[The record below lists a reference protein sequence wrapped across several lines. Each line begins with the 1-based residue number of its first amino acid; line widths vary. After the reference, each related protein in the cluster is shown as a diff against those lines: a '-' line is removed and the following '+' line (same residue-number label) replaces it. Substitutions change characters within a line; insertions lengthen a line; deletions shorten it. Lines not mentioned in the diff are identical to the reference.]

1 MEEQRYY
8 IQIGLEDI
16 KNKIFPVN
24 WTGDCEEIIV
34 EDPCCPISGITYVNC
49 ETGTTYVYSSMT
61 QLLSGGTNGNSLL
74 TGLTIPIMLTQSTYD
89 MGWYSVFDGMVYQK
103 ETLNNFIFSA
113 DTINP
118 YTFYVYNTSNNVLQS
133 TFEVDWGDGS
143 PIVPINIFAPSS
155 LNHTY
160 PASNGTYTIT
170 IKGTTPWGITEV
182 SKTINVPYQNIVP
195 LNPNGTVVFY
205 QQGGNWANIPI
216 SYDFLFSGDSNTN
229 INAYISSS
237 YVGVPFLVTGTTNST
252 LNDLEQY
259 GPIPYPVG
267 VQVTGDTGV
276 VGTYWGSIPNGS
288 YSAYTING
296 VDYWDLSGGTTLYFV
311 QSSGLTQNDLVLSGL
326 TKEEALIGVAYEPE
340 IRSDL
345 FVERGKNSAL
355 ESIERL
361 GEVDNMGDLEKYGY
375 GFFNVET

>member
-24 WTGDCEEIIV
+24 WTGDCEEIYV
-34 EDPCCPISGITYVNC
+34 EDPCCPTGVTYVNC

-61 QLLSGGTNGNSLL
+61 QLLSGGTNGDSTL
-74 TGLTIPIMLTQSTYD
+74 TGLTIPIMLTQTTYD
-89 MGWYSVFDGMVYQK
+89 MGWYSVFDGLIYQK
-103 ETLNNFIFSA
+103 ETLNNFIFSS

-118 YTFYVYNTSNNVLQS
+118 YTFYVFNTSNNVTQS
-133 TFEVDWGDGS
+133 AFEIDWGDGS
-143 PIVPINIFAPSS
+143 PIVPINIFSPSS

-160 PASNGTYTIT
+160 PASNGTYTIK

-182 SKTINVPYQNIVP
+182 TKTINVPYQNIVP
-195 LNPNGTVVFY
+195 INPNGTVVFY
-205 QQGGNWANIPI
+205 QQGGNWANIPV
-216 SYDFLFSGDSNTN
+216 SYDFLFTGDSNPN
-229 INAYISSS
+229 IIDYISSS

-252 LNDLEQY
+252 LADLEQY
-259 GPIPYPVG
+259 GPVPYPLG
-267 VQVTGDTGV
+267 IQVTGETGV
-276 VGTYWGSIPNGS
+276 VGVYYGSVPNGS

-311 QSSGLTQNDLVLSGL
+311 QSSGLTQNDLVLSAM

-345 FVERGKNSAL
+345 FIERGKNSAL

-361 GEVDNMGDLEKYGY
+361 GEVDNIGDLVKYGY